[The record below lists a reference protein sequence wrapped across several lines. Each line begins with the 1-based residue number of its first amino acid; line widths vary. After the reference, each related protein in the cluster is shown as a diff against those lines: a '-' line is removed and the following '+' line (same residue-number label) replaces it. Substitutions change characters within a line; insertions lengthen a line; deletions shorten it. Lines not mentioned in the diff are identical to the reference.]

1 MLSTS
6 GGLMKLLHL
15 LAILPLIAATPT
27 FAGVL
32 MFPKNLT
39 PQKYLSN
46 CQSVNGSAS
55 RSGAQALLCEA
66 GKFAV
71 TCTFDNERTICADV
85 ENAPARLFYFEEARG
100 RSPVLSTGSLT
111 GRGDPGGAGP
121 GGPGGGAGGF
131 SCISP
136 CDDGPRPPSDPSAAG
151 SGSETV
157 GLPPSGNGS
166 GID

>member
-1 MLSTS
+1 
-6 GGLMKLLHL
+6 MKLLPL
-15 LAILPLIAATPT
+15 LTILPLIAATPA

-66 GKFAV
+66 AKFAV

-85 ENAPARLFYFEEARG
+85 ENAPARLFFFEEARV
-100 RSPVLSTGSLT
+100 RPNLSTGSLT

-121 GGPGGGAGGF
+121 GGPGGGGGSSGGGF
-131 SCISP
+131 GCIAP
-136 CDDGPRPPSDPSAAG
+136 CDDGPRPPSDPTAAG
-151 SGSETV
+151 SGTETM
-157 GLPPSGNGS
+157 GLPPAGNGS
-166 GID
+166 GIH